1 MTGSLR
7 IDFHLLDR
15 QIVDLAG
22 APVGKV
28 DDVELTEDGFRMVA
42 LLSGTDVLGR
52 RMGGWLGR
60 LLVRLAGRWGPPEPL
75 RIPWQ
80 FVSNVDSAVHLSV
93 RREVLDEPKLEK
105 WLRDNVISRIPGAG
119 DASQ

>member
-22 APVGKV
+22 VPVGKV
-28 DDVELTEDGFRMVA
+28 DDVELTEDGLRVVA
-42 LLSGTDVLGR
+42 LLSGMDVLGR

-60 LLVRLAGRWGPPEPL
+60 SLVRLAARWGPPEPV
-75 RIPWQ
+75 RIPWE
-80 FVSNVDSAVHLSV
+80 FVSGVDSAVHLSL

-105 WLRDNVISRIPGAG
+105 WLRDSVISRIPGAG